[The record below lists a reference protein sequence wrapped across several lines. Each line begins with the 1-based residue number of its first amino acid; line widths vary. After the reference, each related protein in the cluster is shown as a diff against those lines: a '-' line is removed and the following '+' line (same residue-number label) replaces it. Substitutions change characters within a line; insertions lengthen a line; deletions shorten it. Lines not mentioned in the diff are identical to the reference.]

1 MCLHPLY
8 TQFGPLLDTDVC
20 SLQPEFA
27 HPHEI
32 LAPYCNITVA
42 SHAGGEAPLDQSSI
56 KAFESDEVC
65 VRFLKTQEKLWKN
78 TSKLEDFVNKTDN
91 IDCIFYVGG
100 YGREFFVFF
109 QSGRA
114 PNVYH

>member
-1 MCLHPLY
+1 MCLHQLC
-8 TQFGPLLDTDVC
+8 TQFGPLLYTDIC

-27 HPHEI
+27 HPYEI

-56 KAFESDEVC
+56 QAFESDEVC
-65 VRFLKTQEKLWKN
+65 ARFVKTQEKLWRN
-78 TSKLEDFVNKTDN
+78 TSKLEDFVDKTDS

-100 YGREFFVFF
+100 YGRESFVFF
-109 QSGRA
+109 QCGQA
-114 PNVYH
+114 LNMYH